1 MKKEF
6 LEFAAKLKELEDDKR
21 KKYHFCKEH
30 NFKHEEE
37 WLRNEYNLIQ
47 GIRFEMENVANGH
60 WKPSEAKFVF

>member
-6 LEFAAKLKELEDDKR
+6 LEFASKLKELEDEKR

-37 WLRNEYNLIQ
+37 WLRNEHKLIQ
-47 GIRFEMENVANGH
+47 EIRFEMENVANGH
-60 WKPSEAKFVF
+60 RKPSEAKFVF